1 MTAGASNPE
10 NQSLYA
16 REAFSFLES
25 EGFSVIRESSP
36 ASFML
41 TYNSAI
47 HPISVLVGALL
58 PRYEYGVS
66 ISCDA
71 QRMALDEVA
80 SVLDASGGEAVGW
93 TWAHSD
99 PEVFRAHI
107 SYSAKLLRRHWPHLL
122 KRFQE
127 TFSLVA
133 DARSKAAELEHV
145 RQLSC
150 AADDAFAAGRWAE
163 ASTAYRA
170 LPTLTQLQQK
180 RKEIAD
186 RQG

>member
-10 NQSLYA
+10 NQCLYA
-16 REAFSFLES
+16 QEAFSFLES

-41 TYNSAI
+41 TYSSAS
-47 HPISVLVGALL
+47 HPISVLVNALL

-66 ISCDA
+66 ISRDA
-71 QRMALDEVA
+71 QRMALDEMA
-80 SVLDASGGEAVGW
+80 SVLDASGGEDVGW

-122 KRFQE
+122 KRFHE

-145 RQLSC
+145 RQLSR
-150 AADDAFAAGRWAE
+150 AAEDAFAAGRWAE

-170 LPTLTQLQQK
+170 LSTLTQLQKK

-186 RQG
+186 RHG